1 MLRMHR
7 KRQHWVAQTTIQVY
21 SLGFF
26 QKSVYYL
33 TQKPPDW
40 RGLFG
45 VISLQPGHCPRLLR
59 GSLWQ
64 DRGVLW
70 GGIPL
75 RLTTRATYSIRALLD
90 LAMLGSGQM
99 ASVRAIAE
107 RQQIPAPYLE
117 KLLIELR
124 QAGLVRSQRGAQGG
138 YQLARVPRR
147 IPLSAILAAV
157 GESLDPLAIADRED
171 GSDTV
176 TNTETNSSSVD
187 KPGKGSVE
195 RLDWVTEALWDRIA
209 RRVQQ
214 VLEETTLEDLYFDAR
229 SWQAAQDQES
239 GFVV

>member
-1 MLRMHR
+1 M
-7 KRQHWVAQTTIQVY
+7 
-21 SLGFF
+21 
-26 QKSVYYL
+26 
-33 TQKPPDW
+33 
-40 RGLFG
+40 
-45 VISLQPGHCPRLLR
+45 
-59 GSLWQ
+59 
-64 DRGVLW
+64 
-70 GGIPL
+70 

-90 LAMLGSGQM
+90 LAMLGAGQM

-157 GESLDPLAIADRED
+157 GESLDPLVTADRADIKD
-171 GSDTV
+171 GSDAG
-176 TNTETNSSSVD
+176 TNMQINSSSVHRS
-187 KPGKGSVE
+187 GKGSVE
-195 RLDWVTEALWDRIA
+195 RLDWVTEALWERIA

>member
-1 MLRMHR
+1 M
-7 KRQHWVAQTTIQVY
+7 
-21 SLGFF
+21 
-26 QKSVYYL
+26 
-33 TQKPPDW
+33 
-40 RGLFG
+40 
-45 VISLQPGHCPRLLR
+45 
-59 GSLWQ
+59 
-64 DRGVLW
+64 
-70 GGIPL
+70 

-90 LAMLGSGQM
+90 LAMLGAGQM

-107 RQQIPAPYLE
+107 RQHIPAPYLE
-117 KLLIELR
+117 KLLMELR

-157 GESLDPLAIADRED
+157 GESLDPLVPED
-171 GSDTV
+171 LDAGMQSF
-176 TNTETNSSSVD
+176 SAG
-187 KPGKGSVE
+187 KPGENATK
-195 RLDWVTEALWDRIA
+195 RLDWVTAALWERIA

>member
-1 MLRMHR
+1 M
-7 KRQHWVAQTTIQVY
+7 
-21 SLGFF
+21 
-26 QKSVYYL
+26 
-33 TQKPPDW
+33 
-40 RGLFG
+40 
-45 VISLQPGHCPRLLR
+45 
-59 GSLWQ
+59 
-64 DRGVLW
+64 
-70 GGIPL
+70 

-90 LAMLGSGQM
+90 LAMLGTGQM

-157 GESLDPLAIADRED
+157 GESLDPLVTADGANMDTKD
-171 GSDTV
+171 GSDAG
-176 TNTETNSSSVD
+176 TNTQINSSSVHRS
-187 KPGKGSVE
+187 GKGSVE

>member
-1 MLRMHR
+1 M
-7 KRQHWVAQTTIQVY
+7 
-21 SLGFF
+21 
-26 QKSVYYL
+26 
-33 TQKPPDW
+33 
-40 RGLFG
+40 
-45 VISLQPGHCPRLLR
+45 
-59 GSLWQ
+59 
-64 DRGVLW
+64 
-70 GGIPL
+70 

-90 LAMLGSGQM
+90 LAMLGSGQT

-147 IPLSAILAAV
+147 IPLSAILTAV
-157 GESLDPLAIADRED
+157 GESLDPMTARSPAAK
-171 GSDTV
+171 GKTSDQGG
-176 TNTETNSSSVD
+176 D
-187 KPGKGSVE
+187 QALE
-195 RLDWVTEALWDRIA
+195 RLDWVTELLWERIA
-209 RRVQQ
+209 RRIQQ